1 MDIKNKN
8 NFLNKYIMSESSDL
22 FSIGNFLVLVVSGAI
37 IPLLLVL
44 YKSRCQ
50 SICWGCIKRDVLPPE
65 EKKPSLA
72 EANKKVKE
80 EIKKENNSEENNNE
94 DNEDN

>member
-1 MDIKNKN
+1 
-8 NFLNKYIMSESSDL
+8 MSENSDL
-22 FSIGNFLVLVVSGAI
+22 FSIGNFLVLVVSGAL

-50 SICWGCIKRDVLPPE
+50 SICWGCIKRDVLPPD

-72 EANKKVKE
+72 EANKKAKE
-80 EIKKENNSEENNNE
+80 ENVRESIDGETSNNE
-94 DNEDN
+94 QNEVQS

>member
-1 MDIKNKN
+1 
-8 NFLNKYIMSESSDL
+8 MSESSDL
-22 FSIGNFLVLVVSGAI
+22 FSVGNFLVLVVSGAV

-44 YKSRCQ
+44 YKSRCS

-72 EANKKVKE
+72 EANKKAKE
-80 EIKKENNSEENNNE
+80 ENIRESIDGETSDNKQNE
-94 DNEDN
+94 VQS

>member
-1 MDIKNKN
+1 
-8 NFLNKYIMSESSDL
+8 MSEGGEL

-44 YKSRCQ
+44 YKSRCE
-50 SICWGCIKRDVLPPE
+50 SICWGCIKRDVLPPD

-72 EANKKVKE
+72 EANKKAKE
-80 EIKKENNSEENNNE
+80 ENVRESIDGETSNNE
-94 DNEDN
+94 QNEVQS

>member
-1 MDIKNKN
+1 
-8 NFLNKYIMSESSDL
+8 MSENSDL

-50 SICWGCIKRDVLPPE
+50 SICWGCIKRDVLPPD
-65 EKKPSLA
+65 EKKPSLS
-72 EANKKVKE
+72 EANKKAKE
-80 EIKKENNSEENNNE
+80 ENVRESIDGETSNNE
-94 DNEDN
+94 QNEVQS